1 MKRNRKWK
9 IRHIVFDGRILC
21 FSWYKNRKLKVKMW
35 WVGACERKKRAFFV
49 PLILSEGNFLNICVL
64 SQCIVN
70 WIHFPNIYA
79 FIYQKTLLHTLS
91 WLFLK
96 STKYLQFILTFVQF
110 QSKMKWR
117 AELLTIMALYLS
129 MNILTHQ
136 NIYCHTWRFENGI
149 LLRAV
154 FLQILTLWNLNF
166 TWKVQKEFNE
176 WNHSKFWFE

>member
-21 FSWYKNRKLKVKMW
+21 FSWYKNRKLKV
-35 WVGACERKKRAFFV
+35 R
-49 PLILSEGNFLNICVL
+49 
-64 SQCIVN
+64 
-70 WIHFPNIYA
+70 IHFPNIYA

>member
-21 FSWYKNRKLKVKMW
+21 FSWYKNRKLKVKVW

-129 MNILTHQ
+129 MNILTHPKYILPHMKVWEWHSLESSFSS
-136 NIYCHTWRFENGI
+136 NFDALKFELYMEGPK
-149 LLRAV
+149 RV
-154 FLQILTLWNLNF
+154 
-166 TWKVQKEFNE
+166 
-176 WNHSKFWFE
+176 